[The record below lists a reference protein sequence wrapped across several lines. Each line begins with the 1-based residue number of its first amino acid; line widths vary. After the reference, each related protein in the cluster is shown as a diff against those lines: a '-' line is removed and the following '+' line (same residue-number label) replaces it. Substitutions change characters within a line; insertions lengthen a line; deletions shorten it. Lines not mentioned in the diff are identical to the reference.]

1 MARSRRDLF
10 ALIALACGGLALLA
24 VISQP
29 YWSRVTMGHTDFL
42 SFYAG
47 GRLAFTPGL
56 YDPPQSMAE
65 QIRAA
70 HVSSEGTYFI
80 RMPWFAAA
88 MWPLAR
94 LPYVP
99 AQLIWQALL
108 FAGLTA
114 FVAFWPR
121 PSLALRAAILCFSLP
136 ALISILMG
144 QDVPLLLAS
153 MAVSL
158 ALLRRGRP
166 LLAGLVLSLTLA
178 KFHLFLPLFP
188 AVLFAR
194 RWRFSAGLFG
204 GTSLLLA
211 ASFLVSGADWPRR
224 FLTALKDQPEVWWV
238 GADRFR
244 KANSA
249 PECGD
254 CSSTC
259 CTSTASPSKPFLIS
273 LKDPA
278 ITPSISTAPSF
289 YYLIHGTPAVRNLAM
304 AALGAVLMILYLR
317 MARKNVEF
325 LIAAAPAVILPL
337 LPHAGAYDGLLLTP
351 LAMLALEAGSREA
364 KIAGALLLIPVTYF
378 AAWSVSSLSMLIPL
392 LDVALLGLSTFQ
404 SSSSPAAPVCKG

>member
-56 YDPPQSMAE
+56 YDPPQAMAE

-70 HVSSEGTYFI
+70 HVTSEGTYFI

-224 FLTALKDQPEVWWV
+224 FLTALKD
-238 GADRFR
+238 
-244 KANSA
+244 
-249 PECGD
+249 
-254 CSSTC
+254 
-259 CTSTASPSKPFLIS
+259 
-273 LKDPA
+273 PA

-304 AALGAVLMILYLR
+304 AALGAVLMIFYLR